1 MIGLIL
7 GIVAVAA
14 FFLWLVR
21 SGESGTRFRPHPRS
35 GDIDYAE
42 LEAAEREVR
51 DLGATVRPEDEQIG
65 DDWGPGASRPR
76 PPERL

>member
-7 GIVAVAA
+7 GVAA
-14 FFLWLVR
+14 VIAFFIWMAR
-21 SGESGTRFRPHPRS
+21 RGEQTGTWRRPPRTD
-35 GDIDYAE
+35 DIDYVE

-51 DLGATVRPEDEQIG
+51 DLGATVNPDDEVVG
-65 DDWGPGASRPR
+65 GDWGPGAPGPR

>member
-7 GIVAVAA
+7 GIAA
-14 FFLWLVR
+14 AIAFYVWMAR
-21 SGESGTRFRPHPRS
+21 RGERTGTWRPPARTD
-35 GDIDYAE
+35 DIDYAE

-51 DLGATVRPEDEQIG
+51 DLDATARPDDDVAG
-65 DDWGPGASRPR
+65 GDWGPGTARPR